1 MSERAV
7 DGKLTGWDVPP
18 TLTVPATT
26 RGLATALTFAGAGIV
41 DTGPA
46 RSHPDRRPHPP
57 LLEFGERSIPDRV
70 VDVRPETG
78 ATFRLPDDRAALFV
92 AAPLAYYLGAR
103 VEIHDGDR
111 PTLSLPGRNHEF
123 STLPAFQHEVADL
136 LRDAFFLDGLVRE
149 LPDERR
155 ECEEDLVAGVG
166 GCPYALTS
174 ATPGARVEAY
184 LGYDRERVAA
194 DRPDWHLATYAD
206 QGDAEARCLPYLLD
220 EMSLVYLPES
230 SDIDAQ
236 GLLKHSLDDFYR
248 AEGPDGNVASV
259 DVLEPA
265 LHAGDLH
272 AWLAEGV
279 PVSAFTPSLAAYE
292 HRRAAPP
299 SDHLDV
305 AVVLNDDAMVAEHEA
320 VARTYREN
328 ADAFPADVTVHESL
342 TTDRLARLLEADHD
356 FVHYIGHCEV
366 SGLRCPDGGLD
377 CDSLSTTGARTF
389 FLNACGS
396 YHQGQKLVAGGS
408 VAGAVT
414 IRTVLDEQAAAVGIA
429 FARLLVR
436 GFGIERAMQLARR
449 QVVMSTDYA
458 VVGDGT
464 FALTSGADPA
474 LLHVDPVD
482 GGFAVRYTVPADG
495 RPGDVFTAPFE
506 DCRRLRGTT
515 AEAVVDAPAARTLLA
530 GRQRPVIFDGD
541 LRWSTELASD
551 LATTR

>member
-7 DGKLTGWDVPP
+7 DAPLTGWDALP

-26 RGLATALTFAGAGIV
+26 RGLATALTFSGAGIRE
-41 DTGPA
+41 TGPG
-46 RSHPDRRPHPP
+46 RSHPDYRPHPP
-57 LLEFGERSIPDRV
+57 LLEFGERSIPDTV
-70 VDVRPETG
+70 LDARPET
-78 ATFRLPDDRAALFV
+78 AVTFRLPDDRATLFV

-103 VEIHDGDR
+103 VEIHDGTR
-111 PTLSLPGRNHEF
+111 PTLSLPGREHEF
-123 STLPAFQHEVADL
+123 SALPAFQHEVADL
-136 LRDAFFLDGLVRE
+136 LRDTFYLDGLVRE
-149 LPDERR
+149 LPGERR
-155 ECEEDLVAGVG
+155 ECAEDLVVDVG
-166 GCPYALTS
+166 GCPYALST
-174 ATPGARVEAY
+174 ATPGERVEAY
-184 LGYDRERVAA
+184 LDCDRERVASE
-194 DRPDWHLATYAD
+194 RPDWHLATYAD

-230 SDIDAQ
+230 SNIDAQ

-248 AEGPDGNVASV
+248 AGRPERNVASV
-259 DVLEPA
+259 DVLEPT

-279 PVSAFTPSLAAYE
+279 PVSAFTPTRAAYE
-292 HRRAAPP
+292 HRRATTPV
-299 SDHLDV
+299 DQLDV

-320 VARTYREN
+320 VARTYRES
-328 ADAFPADVTVHESL
+328 ADAFPADVTVYESL

-377 CDSLSTTGARTF
+377 CDSLSAAGARTF

-396 YHQGQKLVAGGS
+396 YHQGRKLVAGGS

-414 IRTVLDEQAAAVGIA
+414 IRTVLDEQAAAVGTA

-449 QVVMSTDYA
+449 QVLMSTDYA

-464 FALTSGADPA
+464 FALAPDADPA
-474 LLHVDPVD
+474 LLHVDPTD
-482 GGFAVRYTVPADG
+482 DGFAVRYTVPADG
-495 RPGDVFTAPFE
+495 RAGDVFTAPFE
-506 DCRRLRGTT
+506 NCRRLRGTT
-515 AEAVVDAPAARTLLA
+515 AETVFAAEATATLLA
-530 GRQRPVIFDGD
+530 DRQRPVIFDGD
-541 LRWSTELASD
+541 LRWSTALASE
-551 LATTR
+551 LSGSR